1 MNVPHRSD
9 PSPYR
14 ALGVALFVAFLTA
27 LTAGA
32 CGGGGGSSPA
42 NPTGGG
48 NPPPSGSNLTVT
60 ISATGVSPRSLQ
72 VPMGGRVTFVN
83 NDTRTHQIMSD
94 PNPLH
99 NDCPSINDIATIGP
113 GQTRQTASLDVRRTC
128 GYHDHMNPS
137 ETGLQGV
144 LMIGGSTDPGT
155 PY

>member
-1 MNVPHRSD
+1 MNNPARSVL
-9 PSPYR
+9 SPGR
-14 ALGVALFVAFLTA
+14 SPGLAMFVAFLTA

-42 NPTGGG
+42 APGT
-48 NPPPSGSNLTVT
+48 NPPSDNSLTVT

-83 NDTRTHQIMSD
+83 ADSRTHQIMSD

-99 NDCPSINDIATIGP
+99 NDCPSINAIATINP
-113 GQTRQTASLDVRRTC
+113 GQTRQTGSFDVKRTC
-128 GYHDHMNPS
+128 GFHDHMNPG
-137 ETGLQGV
+137 EVGLQGV
-144 LMIGGSTDPGT
+144 LLVGGATDPGT